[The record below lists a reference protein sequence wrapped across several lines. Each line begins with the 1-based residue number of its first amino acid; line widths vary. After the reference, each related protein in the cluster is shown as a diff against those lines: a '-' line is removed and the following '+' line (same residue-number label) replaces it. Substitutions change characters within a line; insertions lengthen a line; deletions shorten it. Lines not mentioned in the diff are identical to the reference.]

1 MVTNGPKFRTSHFGF
16 QHFTGSRRNHSTMI
30 SCLLISDTSLCCRWE
45 VSHPLQLRWHSAWD
59 AVHTKNSLG
68 GCILAGSFPARS
80 VLQSVSSHS
89 HINISTITKELAAKV
104 QEESWLL
111 SARHWFTAYL
121 QPLYHRQINQRKRA
135 RRCRRSYGCQIKG
148 KQFWCHFTNLQC
160 KITWANL
167 GNRHPLPPIMN
178 NTAEL
183 GRDQKYVEIM
193 KKALKKHFR
202 F

>member
-1 MVTNGPKFRTSHFGF
+1 MVINAPKFRTSHFGF

-30 SCLLISDTSLCCRWE
+30 SCLLISYTSLCCRWE
-45 VSHPLQLRWHSAWD
+45 VSHPLQLRWQSAWD

-111 SARHWFTAYL
+111 SARRWFTAYL

-135 RRCRRSYGCQIKG
+135 RRCRSSYGCQIKG

-160 KITWANL
+160 KIIWVNL
-167 GNRHPLPPIMN
+167 GNTPPTHPPQWTTLQNWEGIRNM
-178 NTAEL
+178 
-183 GRDQKYVEIM
+183 
-193 KKALKKHFR
+193 
-202 F
+202 